1 MLVLTEAAAEV
12 VKSVTDTPQAP
23 DGTGL
28 RITQSAEEPGAAN
41 GLELAAAA
49 EPGPRRP
56 GRRDLGRTR
65 FLDPLAAAYLDDKVL
80 DAEVDAQGKVRF
92 LLGRR
97 PRRSTNNPSPR
108 RHAPGGQVVARAG
121 RRLGWKGDRESV
133 LDDALG
139 FSNGLAVPFSRRLS
153 VLSDKIGTY
162 DGPVWCSG
170 MCLTGSRR

>member
-28 RITQSAEEPGAAN
+28 RITQSAEEPSAAN

-49 EPGPRRP
+49 EPGIGDQVVETSGARV
-56 GRRDLGRTR
+56 

-92 LLGRR
+92 LLGAQ
-97 PRRSTNNPSPR
+97 
-108 RHAPGGQVVARAG
+108 APPA
-121 RRLGWKGDRESV
+121 D
-133 LDDALG
+133 
-139 FSNGLAVPFSRRLS
+139 
-153 VLSDKIGTY
+153 
-162 DGPVWCSG
+162 
-170 MCLTGSRR
+170 